1 MSKGLLGKLGDRFST
16 YLDQINDPRTHL
28 QYPFAVGNLPSR
40 TAGLFAG
47 SFLDTMGAF
56 TTTISPETSLG
67 LLSKVIRT
75 GMYSPAGQAAMK
87 RWEKFEKDD
96 PIKAQTVRDITNV
109 ALAFSPSRAAAGAGK
124 DALKIIA
131 RQGVPKTNKAQQLV
145 GLIPGLVNIGENF
158 PTEVSGGPLGAGMDL
173 ARKIRGVEGP
183 GPKRP
188 KIDEQGEKIPGVK
201 TRDPRSV
208 ANIIRGRDK
217 ILGSGLPYYGQLLP
231 GKALSVGGEA
241 IGAILPAIWG
251 NINPKS
257 VALQK
262 ATGLNARTLE
272 EFQRLVREGKPIA
285 SSAQGALRLKMLMAA
300 SEAGTDKDGIRIPYF
315 RLDQGKELW
324 NSFYSHPINLLDGD
338 IGNINSEVGRVV
350 FEEVKDNP
358 TVVKRHSEHIRDAW
372 GLDPDLKTNIV
383 KLRGNI
389 ADINEQTAGRGGSN
403 TWVTQIWKEKDS
415 NPLNI
420 NSYRDMLKEKE
431 YTGVPEL
438 SDTQI
443 MTELMT
449 VGGAIDRDAAIR
461 VTKFINKQRKDKRPR
476 IIKRPFVVRQGE
488 LVDDI
493 GIEIPLKSSE
503 KVTIPEELIRK
514 VLLKKRLLDGVKA
527 INELNKTEEPD
538 RESLINKAKELLN
551 TFEGSTALDN
561 LPKSRGLGHKPIKTT
576 AKTKDN
582 FATNAHKELEIYE
595 ALNALL
601 ENGGIKV
608 KGVKAEEIDES
619 GNRIRVDGP
628 SPFHHKDTDSAI
640 SSWFVSLSKL
650 KEAGAINNAITFD
663 KENLYITATDMPDL
677 GAIRGRTENQ
687 AGPVT
692 KRGQKSEQFIVK
704 LGDTQ
709 VIPITK
715 IKNGSIRS
723 KDGKALHKQTKEV
736 VRTTAW
742 SKGKTREDINKTVKE
757 SVEGMKNITPSP
769 TDYLAL
775 MPYIYKGLFHY
786 PAYGLKN
793 RGDLDKENNIP

>member
-28 QYPFAVGNLPSR
+28 QYPFAVGHLPSR

-47 SFLDTMGAF
+47 SFLDTMGALA
-56 TTTISPETSLG
+56 TTISPETSLG

-75 GMYSPAGQAAMK
+75 GMYSPAGQAAMQW
-87 RWEKFEKDD
+87 WEKFEKDD

-109 ALAFSPSRAAAGAGK
+109 ALAPSRAAVGASK
-124 DALKIIA
+124 DAVKILA
-131 RQGVPKTNKAQQLV
+131 RQGVSKKDKVQQLA
-145 GLIPGLVNIGENF
+145 GLLPGLVPIGENF

-173 ARKIRGVEGP
+173 VKKIRGVESTGP
-183 GPKRP
+183 LRP
-188 KIDEQGEKIPGVK
+188 KIDEQGKKIPDVM
-201 TRDPRSV
+201 TTEPRSFG
-208 ANIIRGRDK
+208 NIITGRDK
-217 ILGSGLPYYGQLLP
+217 ILGGGLPYYGQLGT
-231 GKALSVGGEA
+231 GKALSVAGEA
-241 IGAILPAIWG
+241 VGAVLPTIWG

-257 VALQK
+257 IALQK
-262 ATGLNARTLE
+262 ATGFNARTLE
-272 EFQRLVREGKPIA
+272 EFQRLAREGKPMA
-285 SSAQGALRLKMLMAA
+285 ASAQGSLRLKMLMAA
-300 SEAGTDKDGIRIPYF
+300 AEAGTDKDGIRIPYF
-315 RLDQGKELW
+315 KLDQGKELW

-338 IGNINSEVGRVV
+338 MGNINSEVGSIL

-389 ADINEQTAGRGGSN
+389 ADINKQTAGRGGSN
-403 TWVTQIWKEKDS
+403 TWVTQIWNKKGD

-420 NSYRDMLKEKE
+420 NSYRDMLKGKE
-431 YTGVPEL
+431 YIGVPEL

-476 IIKRPFVVRQGE
+476 TIKRP
-488 LVDDI
+488 LDDI
-493 GIEIPLKSSE
+493 GIKIPSKSPE
-503 KVTIPEELIRK
+503 KVTLPEELIRK

-527 INELNKTEEPD
+527 LNKTEEPD
-538 RESLINKAKELLN
+538 RENLINKAKELLN

-561 LPKSRGLGHKPIKTT
+561 LPRGIGLGHKPIKTT

-582 FATNAHKELEIYE
+582 FGTNAHKELEIYE
-595 ALNALL
+595 ALNELL
-601 ENGGIKV
+601 ANGGIKV

-619 GNRIRVDGP
+619 GNRIRVDGI
-628 SPFHHKDTDSAI
+628 SPFHHKHTDSSI

-663 KENLYITATDMPDL
+663 KGNVYITSTDMPDL

-687 AGPVT
+687 AGPVK
-692 KRGQKSEQFIVK
+692 KRGQKPEQFIIK

-723 KDGKALHKQTKEV
+723 KDGKALQKQTKEV
-736 VRTTAW
+736 VKTTAW
-742 SKGKTREDINKTVKE
+742 SKEKKREDINKTVKK
-757 SVEGMKNITPSP
+757 SVEGMKKDITPSP

-793 RGDLDKENNIP
+793 RGDLDKENNTP